1 MDGEGDDY
9 GGPAESLAILGSRPI
24 VKQHI
29 SKRSLR
35 NKALSIGFNDKAL
48 IDYVGGFH
56 KRKKKR
62 RKEAQQQI
70 QEKERRKR
78 IAARKKRK
86 LEKEFVMNGGVHP
99 ENDSDSGLEDS
110 CTDVEEDE
118 VSKNP
123 SALGTKTYD
132 TGDMTITVTTSDLSG
147 KDNDLKHTRSSHCPT
162 NFESQKN
169 PCLEVKTKP
178 FKKTVKIAAKKR
190 SYHKRHKKEKGSQRG
205 GNKKKNKK

>member
-1 MDGEGDDY
+1 MDGEGDCS
-9 GGPAESLAILGSRPI
+9 GPAESLAILGSRPT

-78 IAARKKRK
+78 IAARKQRK

-99 ENDSDSGLEDS
+99 ENESASGLEDS
-110 CTDVEEDE
+110 STDVEEDK
-118 VSKNP
+118 VSKTP

-147 KDNDLKHTRSSHCPT
+147 KDEDLKLTRPSHCPT
-162 NFESQKN
+162 SFESKKN
-169 PCLEVKTKP
+169 PCLEVKKKP
-178 FKKTVKIAAKKR
+178 LKKPARIAAKKR
-190 SYHKRHKKEKGSQRG
+190 SYRKRQKKEKGSQKG
-205 GNKKKNKK
+205 GKKKKNKK